1 MDMLLKVSRGGVLTA
16 ALETFAT
23 PGTDIF
29 VLISGYFL
37 VKSKINVKKVIVVW
51 LQILFYSVSLNL
63 LMVAFGISKFSYVG
77 LIKACFPIAFNQ
89 YWFMRV
95 YFYLI
100 LCVPFLNKL
109 ISSLQK
115 KEYEQ
120 LIFLGIVLMVIPAS
134 IPGIALFSVC

>member
-1 MDMLLKVSRGGVLTA
+1 MDMLLKVSRGVLTA

-77 LIKACFPIAFNQ
+77 LIKALVYASLFLFD
-89 YWFMRV
+89 FM
-95 YFYLI
+95 
-100 LCVPFLNKL
+100 CT
-109 ISSLQK
+109 
-115 KEYEQ
+115 
-120 LIFLGIVLMVIPAS
+120 IP
-134 IPGIALFSVC
+134 